1 MNKPFTA
8 KARAFI
14 AKNPT
19 FIGRVNG
26 VDLYEHPTNGD
37 ESPLVAVTA
46 TGRLRPTDYWELPD
60 ELTAED
66 IAEAGLE

>member
-19 FIGRVNG
+19 FIGSVNG
-26 VDLYEHPTNGD
+26 VDLYEHPEHGD
-37 ESPLVAVTA
+37 ESPLVAITPS
-46 TGRLRPTDYWELPD
+46 GRVRPTDCWELPD
-60 ELTAED
+60 ALSEEGRYL
-66 IAEAGLE
+66 AGLE